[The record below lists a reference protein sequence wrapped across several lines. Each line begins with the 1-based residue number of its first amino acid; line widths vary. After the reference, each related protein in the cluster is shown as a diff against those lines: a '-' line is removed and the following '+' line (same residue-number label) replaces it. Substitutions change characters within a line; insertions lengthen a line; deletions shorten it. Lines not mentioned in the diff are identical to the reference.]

1 MPHQASL
8 LIHTRRGEEV
18 RQDWVRLLDTAATN
32 LRRLVARPAASA
44 AGAAV
49 CSLPRPDC
57 RADPSAEN
65 SSSRLTPEKELV
77 LVRTELENMAEL
89 VEMSG
94 AAFRS
99 REMEVIQ
106 ETGLAALHLIKVIR
120 GAAIRLTCSVTA
132 PFFLLFSFL
141 FGQETGETPFLL
153 SAFSNFFFWGGG
165 IPIQSDPAFLWV
177 SGSEPTVIV
186 C

>member
-1 MPHQASL
+1 MLQKLLITDNAALLMPHQASL

-32 LRRLVARPAASA
+32 LRRLVARPATSA
-44 AGAAV
+44 AAAVV

-99 REMEVIQ
+99 REMELIQ

-120 GAAIRLTCSVTA
+120 GAASRLTSSVTA
-132 PFFLLFSFL
+132 LFFFYFL
-141 FGQETGETPFLL
+141 F
-153 SAFSNFFFWGGG
+153 FFVWAR
-165 IPIQSDPAFLWV
+165 DW
-177 SGSEPTVIV
+177 
-186 C
+186 